1 VDRPLGLDDLEAHLL
16 DIAEVAVLLRLPSRT
31 AVIVARRQH
40 ADFPEPVVDEARC
53 QLWLRADIESWARTP
68 RP

>member
-1 VDRPLGLDDLEAHLL
+1 VERPLGLDDLEKHLL
-16 DIAEVAVLLRLPSRT
+16 GIAEVAEVLGLSSRT
-31 AVIVARRQH
+31 AVIVARRRH

-53 QLWLRADIESWARTP
+53 QLWLRADIECWRRAQ